1 MTAQKELLELASFI
15 EKEEK
20 IKPIKIVFKNLRG
33 PGRANYIRRGI
44 SIPNWMFEDKYSD
57 EFRYY
62 YIIHEVCHIILFDKF
77 GYSVNHEPVFKE
89 MEKKYLDVF
98 GLEIEYKKAYPKR
111 LYSNGVVF
119 YESKP
124 RKRRRRYP
132 IYHNGSQH

>member
-1 MTAQKELLELASFI
+1 MTTQKELLELASFI

-33 PGRANYIRRGI
+33 SGRANYIRRGI
-44 SIPNWMFEDKYSD
+44 SIPNWMFQDIYSD

-77 GYSVNHEPVFKE
+77 GHSVNHEPVFKR
-89 MEKKYLDVF
+89 MEKKYLQLF
-98 GLEIEYKKAYPKR
+98 GLDIEYKKIYPKR
-111 LYSNGVVF
+111 LYSNGIVV

-124 RKRRRRYP
+124 VRRRKRRE
-132 IYHNGSQH
+132 IVFI